1 MDLSN
6 INLYDSLIDFQEEN
20 NLIKYPLDLEELCRK
35 NNWVLLPY
43 PDKNKEEFMSISEDG
58 FSVLENGKY
67 VINYNKDVK
76 YKGRELFTRVRFTIA
91 HEIGH
96 IVLGH
101 HFFNKDYYDEFENI
115 IEKQADTFAGNL
127 LVPSIILHKYDFL
140 SKHKEIVQ
148 DLFFIGEACCKCRLD
163 LYKTDILKCSVDG
176 LKYSDKF
183 LGTLLNNIN
192 NIIPSRINNH
202 KLMNIL
208 SKEVV

>member
-20 NLIKYPLDLEELCRK
+20 NLIKYPLNLEELCRK
-35 NNWVLLPY
+35 NNWILLPY

-76 YKGRELFTRVRFTIA
+76 YKGKELFTRVRFTIA

-101 HFFNKDYYDEFENI
+101 HFFDKDYYNEFENI
-115 IEKQADTFAGNL
+115 IEEQANTFAGNL
-127 LVPSIILHKYDFL
+127 LLPSIILQNYDFL
-140 SKHKEIVQ
+140 SRHKDVVREIFQ
-148 DLFFIGEACCKCRLD
+148 IGQWCCDYRFD
-163 LYKTDILKCSVDG
+163 LYESELYQCSAEG

-183 LGTLLNNIN
+183 LNSLLNNIN
-192 NIIPSRINNH
+192 NIIPSKIN
-202 KLMNIL
+202 KLKLISTLN
-208 SKEVV
+208 